1 MCIPR
6 ILSEPTDLSTSL
18 PSSRV
23 LRTDGRGAVIFITC
37 TCSSFNR
44 LSLVGGMEVFFVQE
58 AT

>member
-18 PSSRV
+18 PSRV

-44 LSLVGGMEVFFVQE
+44 LSLVGEMEAFFDQE